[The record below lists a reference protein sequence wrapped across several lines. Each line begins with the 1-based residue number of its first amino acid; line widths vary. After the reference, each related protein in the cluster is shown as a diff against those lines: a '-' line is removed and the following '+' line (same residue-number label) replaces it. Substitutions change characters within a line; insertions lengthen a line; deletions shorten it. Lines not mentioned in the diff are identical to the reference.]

1 MGGENR
7 LYTPGQKA
15 PNNGVYIEIG
25 ETNNMVKDPQQIELR
40 AGQAFPECT
49 NQNRKWSRKPKPH
62 H

>member
-7 LYTPGQKA
+7 QYNPGQKV

-25 ETNNMVKDPQQIELR
+25 ETGSMVQDPQQVELK
-40 AGQAFPECT
+40 AGEHFPECS
-49 NQNRKWSRKPKPH
+49 NHNRKWSRKPKPH